1 MAAAADDCFPDSVT
15 LSDSQYDVLK
25 TIMQGKSV
33 FYTGAAGTGKSFI
46 LRILQEILH
55 HMSDKEA
62 IAFTSPTVRKFVRL
76 FCMCIYCIA
85 NLIVIFVRVLRR
97 VISAV

>member
-1 MAAAADDCFPDSVT
+1 MASVSTGDDSLPEKVT

-46 LRILQEILH
+46 LRILQEILK
-55 HMSDKEA
+55 HMSDKES
-62 IAFTSPTVRKFVRL
+62 IAFTSPTV
-76 FCMCIYCIA
+76 
-85 NLIVIFVRVLRR
+85 
-97 VISAV
+97 